1 MIHED
6 ADPEVDPDS
15 SGEKYRACTKR
26 FDSGEQVDLETA
38 FEWRLRGAFD
48 ETKWRPGTIRVIR
61 NEHGKGLSLDEK
73 SGDSTNAGAG
83 ESWLLASAFRLA
95 FGLDAESSRARAG
108 VEMPQSLHEPLKIDQ
123 YADHQLAIV
132 GVQARTLIN
141 DHKCA
146 RSWNATIVARMA
158 SSLLLS
164 ALHSASKRL
173 VFERAALFSAR
184 IALILAATDCS

>member
-1 MIHED
+1 M
-6 ADPEVDPDS
+6 
-15 SGEKYRACTKR
+15 
-26 FDSGEQVDLETA
+26 ET
-38 FEWRLRGAFD
+38 GD
-48 ETKWRPGTIRVIR
+48 RVIR

-73 SGDSTNAGAG
+73 SGDSTNAGARLPPW
-83 ESWLLASAFRLA
+83 ETWLLASAFRLA
-95 FGLDAESSRARAG
+95 FGLDAESSRSRPG
-108 VEMPQSLHEPLKIDQ
+108 VEMPQSLHGPLKIDQ